1 MKTIHQFG
9 DSYSSTLYAYDDSYI
24 TKNFIELISI
34 ELNYQ
39 YVNNAVG
46 GISNEI
52 ILDILLN
59 SINNIKQGDIVFINF
74 SFFTRGCWYDDDIK
88 KIKSTNTLYNDIMSI
103 KKYHLAKNK
112 HIIDLV
118 EYYLTE
124 TKDYNMRIFKLFNSI
139 LNYIHSKGVNIFYIF
154 VEENEWSDE
163 LLNLGTNI
171 KFPNG
176 FAKWLQKNNLH
187 FEEEGHYTK
196 GIQPVL
202 ANAILN
208 KTNHFLCQNKSITI
222 DMGDMDFN
230 IKLNKKMKKNLL

>member
-9 DSYSSTLYAYDDSYI
+9 DSYGSTLYGYNDSYI
-24 TKNFIELISI
+24 TKNFIELLSI
-34 ELNYQ
+34 ELNYR
-39 YVNNAVG
+39 YINNAVG
-46 GISNEI
+46 GASNEM

-59 SINNIKQGDIVFINF
+59 SINSIKRGDIVFINF
-74 SFFTRGCWYDDDIK
+74 SFFSRGCWYDDNTK
-88 KIKSTNTLYNDIMSI
+88 KIKSTNTIYNDIMNT

-112 HIIDLV
+112 HVIDLV

-124 TKDYNMRIFKLFNSI
+124 SKDYNMRIFKLFNSI
-139 LNYIHSKGVNIFYIF
+139 LNSINSNGVTIFYIF

-176 FAKWLQKNNLH
+176 FVKWLQKNNLH
-187 FEEEGHYTK
+187 LEEEGHYTK

-208 KTNHFLCQNKSITI
+208 KTNSFKNKNKNITI
-222 DMGDMDFN
+222 DMSDMDFN
-230 IKLNKKMKKNLL
+230 IKLKKQIKKNLL